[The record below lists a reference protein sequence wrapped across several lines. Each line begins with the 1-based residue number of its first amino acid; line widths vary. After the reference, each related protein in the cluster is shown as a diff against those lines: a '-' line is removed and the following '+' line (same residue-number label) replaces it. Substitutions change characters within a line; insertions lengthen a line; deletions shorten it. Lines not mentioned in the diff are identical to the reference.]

1 MCRRRIWFYSS
12 ASKFDTFS
20 TDLDYEYN
28 YNDYIREPV
37 LFGVVFCVSDKI
49 YNPFSG
55 EETDTYKSDF
65 VYYIILIDLV
75 VIFTTIYMI
84 NFLGYRYKQYASL
97 YDKRAVEMRD
107 FTCRITNLP
116 KDFEFGGKE
125 QILQAQ
131 LWNHIEISLQRAI
144 ERGAK
149 RMGDGAAL
157 GEARKDKVW
166 EIVDITFARSNLDEQ
181 ELLEQLDE
189 KDRERKKLL
198 RDVQIINEDKENDRS
213 GEIPGLEQQISEK
226 TNEYDIMKKE
236 YIRIQEEQLYDK
248 YEITEEN
255 GRTEDDQSVQA
266 AYVIFRSM
274 QGKDKCLQCFQY
286 AQQNAKLIP
295 GETEKMFFGRWLRF
309 SSPAAPT
316 SMIWKHQVYSDCNRL
331 ARTIIIWILAGI
343 VIVLAFY
350 LMVIFKIWNDEMLLE
365 AGINVKC
372 AKEPPTPQEVLVD
385 YEKPIKQRQG
395 YVHCF
400 CLDFQTK
407 NGTIDGSQELFLEVD
422 DSLDTDLCAQWQGF
436 RSDSQMMIIITG
448 AVIGA
453 INGICV
459 FLFEIIPMV
468 FEKCLT
474 HSELTLA

>member
-1 MCRRRIWFYSS
+1 M
-12 ASKFDTFS
+12 
-20 TDLDYEYN
+20 
-28 YNDYIREPV
+28 
-37 LFGVVFCVSDKI
+37 
-49 YNPFSG
+49 
-55 EETDTYKSDF
+55 
-65 VYYIILIDLV
+65 
-75 VIFTTIYMI
+75 
-84 NFLGYRYKQYASL
+84 
-97 YDKRAVEMRD
+97 
-107 FTCRITNLP
+107 
-116 KDFEFGGKE
+116 
-125 QILQAQ
+125 QAQ

-286 AQQNAKLIP
+286 A
-295 GETEKMFFGRWLRF
+295 
-309 SSPAAPT
+309 
-316 SMIWKHQVYSDCNRL
+316 
-331 ARTIIIWILAGI
+331 
-343 VIVLAFY
+343 
-350 LMVIFKIWNDEMLLE
+350 
-365 AGINVKC
+365 
-372 AKEPPTPQEVLVD
+372 
-385 YEKPIKQRQG
+385 
-395 YVHCF
+395 
-400 CLDFQTK
+400 
-407 NGTIDGSQELFLEVD
+407 
-422 DSLDTDLCAQWQGF
+422 
-436 RSDSQMMIIITG
+436 
-448 AVIGA
+448 
-453 INGICV
+453 
-459 FLFEIIPMV
+459 
-468 FEKCLT
+468 
-474 HSELTLA
+474 